1 MICSGVFRRVA
12 DDRLDAAEDPFG
24 FLLLAH
30 AGGDLGGED
39 EAGVKAAGLLDPGGH
54 AGHRYFS

>member
-1 MICSGVFRRVA
+1 MFRRVA